1 MHRPTHSPRRLLPHN
16 HNHHHHHPSRR
27 DLITHR
33 RSPHDSRE
41 PWYGDSIHDPSSDD
55 NSLFFSGTDSDD
67 DAADDDGSLASLPTF
82 SSISRLPH
90 ARATRRPVHHHQPR
104 RGHTHGRD
112 SPASSPFEGRG
123 GGINRVPGRSPRD
136 RWRTGWDLDGYGG
149 DDGAAEY
156 GSYHRRRPEDVTE
169 ESW

>member
-1 MHRPTHSPRRLLPHN
+1 MHRPAHSPRRLLPHN
-16 HNHHHHHPSRR
+16 HHHHHHPSRR

-41 PWYGDSIHDPSSDD
+41 PWYGDSTHDPSSDD
-55 NSLFFSGTDSDD
+55 HSLFFSGTDSDD
-67 DAADDDGSLASLPTF
+67 DDDDDNGSLASLPTF

-112 SPASSPFEGRG
+112 SPASNPFEGRG

-149 DDGAAEY
+149 DDGAGEY